1 MPGRSRAFSHTP
13 RRARGGEQNFLHK
26 AKIFCSIRT
35 ALLSKPFAPPFLFRR
50 FPHVCFSGFARRSPV
65 RKKPFFK
72 TNFSRKP
79 CPEKRLI
86 KGERHACAAPFFRST
101 GKSPTGMRG
110 LLYFMSKY
118 PFATA
123 FVNAAAFSCSFEYS
137 ISRRTMSFSSL
148 SFVIVRPFS

>member
-1 MPGRSRAFSHTP
+1 MRV
-13 RRARGGEQNFLHK
+13 
-26 AKIFCSIRT
+26 
-35 ALLSKPFAPPFLFRR
+35 ALLSKPFAPLFLFRR
-50 FPHVCFSGFARRSPV
+50 FPHVCFAGFARHSPV

-72 TNFSRKP
+72 TNFLRKP
-79 CPEKRLI
+79 FPENRLI
-86 KGERHACAAPFFRST
+86 KGERHACAAPFFHSS
-101 GKSPTGMRG
+101 GKSPAFPWG